1 MPIDKIVPDVAA
13 AVAGVKDGDTIMI
26 SGFGFAGVPND
37 LIHGVLD
44 AGARDLTVIS
54 NNAGTGTEGL
64 AALIGSGRVR
74 RIICSYPRSKGSDL
88 FDARYAAG
96 EIELELV
103 PQGTLSERMRA
114 AGAGIAGFYTPT
126 GVGTD
131 LAEGKEV
138 RSFDGRDYVLET
150 PLKADLALVQ
160 AWQADRWGNLT
171 YRKAARNFGPVMAM
185 AADLTVVQARHLVDL
200 GDMDPEAIVTPSI
213 FVDRV
218 VHIDNDREWDI

>member
-1 MPIDKIVPDVAA
+1 MPIDKIVPSVAE
-13 AVAGVKDGDTIMI
+13 AVSGISSGMTIMI

-37 LIHGVLD
+37 LIQGVLD
-44 AGARDLTVIS
+44 LGATDLTVIS
-54 NNAGTGTEGL
+54 NNAGTGTDGL

-114 AGAGIAGFYTPT
+114 AGAGIGGFFTPT
-126 GVGTD
+126 GAGTE
-131 LAEGKEV
+131 LAAGKEI
-138 RSFDGRDYVLET
+138 RMIDGREYVLET
-150 PLKADLALVQ
+150 PLRADVALVQ
-160 AWQADRWGNLT
+160 AQAADRWGNLV
-171 YRKAARNFGPVMAM
+171 YAKAGRNFGPVMAM
-185 AADLTVVQARHLVDL
+185 AADLTVVQVREIVPL
-200 GDMDPEAIVTPSI
+200 GLLDPEVIVTPSI

-218 VHIDNDREWDI
+218 TLMDNEREWDI

>member
-1 MPIDKIVPDVAA
+1 MAIDKIVPSVAD
-13 AVAGVKDGDTIMI
+13 AVAGIKDGMSLMI

-44 AGARDLTVIS
+44 SGAKDLTVIS

-114 AGAGIAGFYTPT
+114 AGAGIGGFYTPT
-126 GVGTD
+126 GAGTE
-131 LAEGKEV
+131 LAAGKET
-138 RSFDGRDYVLET
+138 RMIDGCEYVLET
-150 PLKADLALVQ
+150 PLKADFALVQ
-160 AWQADRWGNLT
+160 AWQGDRWGNLT

-185 AADLTVVQARHLVDL
+185 AADVTVVQVRHTVAL
-200 GDMDPEAIVTPSI
+200 GEMDPEVIVTPSI